1 MNVLIY
7 ILETILFQIV
17 FPFVN
22 NDVGTRLRSM
32 GTAGDLAG
40 HVSFPILLDN
50 HTILGHLLLNQN
62 HLKDSKKFRET
73 KQSISK
79 MF

>member
-32 GTAGDLAG
+32 GTAGDLTR
-40 HVSFPILLDN
+40 HISFPILLDD
-50 HTILGHLLLNQN
+50 HAI
-62 HLKDSKKFRET
+62 F
-73 KQSISK
+73 
-79 MF
+79 